1 MSTLSTPE
9 QNFARRFGRRHT
21 ARSSAAATTLIVSA
35 GVLSVLAGAP
45 ARFAHAQQTP
55 ASPSPAAPPPTQPP
69 SRLPAPPTSPGQD
82 PLAGPIRKNDQLDI
96 AVVGDAKLS
105 GKFRVDNDG
114 NITLPMAGRINLFG
128 LQPFEAGNKVTQTL
142 KSRQILRRP
151 QVTVTIAGRP
161 IPIVSVSG
169 AVTTQGPREIK
180 DNTRLNEVLEPAG
193 IQPGASDLARVVIT
207 RTEKNKTR
215 DIVVN
220 YGAYREGTSN
230 LDANN
235 PILLDNDKVY
245 VYSKA
250 PVIEG
255 TIRITGEVGTPS
267 PAVPVAKGTTAV
279 QAILLAGGVTPL
291 ADKERIVIRR
301 GGTEIAVPF
310 KEVREGA
317 TEKDVVL
324 QDKDEVFVGRVV
336 GDQPRGYSVIGA
348 VPRPNQYPLERRI
361 SLQEAIALAGGTND
375 GAKDFA
381 VELKRADDKGLI
393 QTRKYNLKRAE
404 DATVEV
410 LPNDIINVPPPSR
423 NPQTFQSTLGVLS
436 GIAGL
441 FFFLRR

>member
-1 MSTLSTPE
+1 MFTLSTPE
-9 QNFARRFGRRHT
+9 QNFARRFGRRRAGSATT
-21 ARSSAAATTLIVSA
+21 ATLIVSA

-55 ASPSPAAPPPTQPP
+55 ASPTSVAPPPTQPP
-69 SRLPAPPTSPGQD
+69 TRLPAAPTSPAQD
-82 PLAGPIRKNDQLDI
+82 PLAGPIRKNDELDV
-96 AVVGDAKLS
+96 AVVGDTKLS
-105 GKFRVDNDG
+105 GKFRVDTDG
-114 NITLPMAGRINLFG
+114 NITMPMAGRIKLFG

-151 QVTVTIAGRP
+151 QVTVTISGRP
-161 IPIVSVSG
+161 VQTVSVSG
-169 AVTTQGPREIK
+169 AVVTQGRTNIK
-180 DNTRLNEVLEPAG
+180 ENTRLNEVLEPAG
-193 IQPGASDLARVVIT
+193 IQPGASDLARVVVT
-207 RTEKNKTR
+207 RTENNKTH
-215 DIVVN
+215 DIVVD
-220 YGAYREGTSN
+220 YGAYREGRANSE
-230 LDANN
+230 ANN

-255 TIRITGEVGTPS
+255 TVRITGEVGTPS

-291 ADKERIVIRR
+291 ADKDRIVVRR

-310 KEVREGA
+310 KDVREGA
-317 TEKDVVL
+317 TEKDIVL
-324 QDKDEVFVGRVV
+324 QDKDEIFVTRREN
-336 GDQPRGYSVIGA
+336 DLPKQYSVIGA
-348 VPRPNQYPLERRI
+348 VPRPTQYPLERRI

-381 VELKRADDKGLI
+381 VELKRVDDKGLI

-436 GIAGL
+436 GLAGL